1 MNPLGLDEPRPRLS
15 WLLSSSSS
23 ARGARQSAYQV
34 LVASSEAKLR
44 ANRGDLWDSGRVASN
59 AQNQIVFAGRPV
71 RPESRAWW
79 KVRAW
84 DQAGKRGAWSPAAWW
99 ESGLGTSS
107 SPARLSWG
115 ARWIAPRSTQAA
127 PDLGSARWIWT
138 GEGSVQSAMP
148 AGTRLFRYSF
158 QAPAD
163 LSAASLQLT
172 VDDTWTLWI
181 NGQQV
186 AQSGADEFEW
196 RNFAPRDILQ
206 FLKPGRNTLA
216 VQAVNR
222 DSTAG
227 LLARLELKGAGQAQ
241 VLASGKAWKWSAEA
255 PANWQGTGFDDAA
268 WSAATELGAYGIE
281 PWGAFASTASTPRDR
296 YLRRA
301 FTVSKPIRRAR
312 LYATAL
318 GLYQASINGQ
328 PVSHDS
334 FAPGWTDYKK
344 RVQYQSYDVT
354 GLLRRGPN
362 ALGVTLG
369 DGWYCG
375 HVGLNSR
382 PVYGTRP
389 LLMCRLEVEHT
400 DGSRAVI
407 ASDGS
412 WRSSS
417 GPLARADLIDGES
430 FDARQ
435 SNAAW
440 DTAAFDDRS
449 WQAASTVSGRE
460 GAVDVDAIKI
470 EAQRGPGVRA
480 LQELKPRSVRQ
491 AAPGRWVFDLAQNMV
506 GWARLQ
512 VLEPRGTKITLRFA
526 EMLNP
531 DGTIYTANY
540 RGARCLDE
548 YTCQGGAREVWEPR
562 FTFRGFR
569 YVEVSGLSSAP
580 GLSTITGVVA
590 HSDTPPAGDFV
601 CSSPLVNQLQR
612 NIVWGQKSNF
622 LSVPTD
628 CPQRDERLG
637 WMGDAQIFVATAAYN
652 ADVAAFFDKWMVDV
666 EDAQREGAFADVSP
680 DVCCGAGTA
689 AWADAGVIVPWSI
702 YRAYGDTRILE
713 QHYGAMSR
721 FIAWCW
727 EHSKDGVRPAE
738 GYGDWLQ
745 IKADTPKDV
754 LATAYFAYSTQL
766 MARIAHVLGKEGD
779 ARRFQGEFERIKA
792 AFNTAFVASDG
803 RIKGN
808 SQTDYLLA
816 LRFNLL
822 PENLRE
828 EAAKYLSQDI
838 AAKGGHLSTG
848 FVGVGYL
855 NPVLTQVGR
864 SDVAYGLLLNDTFPS
879 WGYSIRQGATT
890 IWERWDGWTQDKGFQ
905 DAGMN
910 SFNHYSLGSVGQWMF
925 ESVGGIGLDTRRP
938 AFEHILIRP
947 ELDSRLS
954 FARASHDSIRGR
966 IESSWSRS
974 NGMLTLAVT
983 IPANTSATVW
993 LPNASNAP
1001 VLEGGAPVAQASGVQ
1016 PAGRE
1021 GNASKFEIGAGS
1033 YRFQTRA

>member
-1 MNPLGLDEPRPRLS
+1 
-15 WLLSSSSS
+15 
-23 ARGARQSAYQV
+23 
-34 LVASSEAKLR
+34 
-44 ANRGDLWDSGRVASN
+44 LWDSGRVASN
-59 AQNQIVFAGRPV
+59 AQNQIIYAGRTLSPK
-71 RPESRAWW
+71 SRAWW

-84 DQAGKRGAWSPAAWW
+84 DENGKPGAWSQFAWW
-99 ESGLGTSS
+99 ESGLGTSAESNSGVNS
-107 SPARLSWG
+107 SRGRANWNAS
-115 ARWIAPRSTQAA
+115 WIAPHSTQVVS
-127 PDLGSARWIWT
+127 DLSTSRWIWT
-138 GEGSVQSAMP
+138 NEGSIQGGMP
-148 AGTRLFRYSF
+148 AGARLFRYDF
-158 QAPAD
+158 QAPAG
-163 LSAASLQLT
+163 LSAASLRLT

-181 NGQQV
+181 NGQRV
-186 AQSGADEFEW
+186 AQSGNDEFEW
-196 RNFAPRDILQ
+196 RNIAPRDILKY
-206 FLKPGRNTLA
+206 LKPGRNTIA
-216 VQAVNR
+216 VEAVNR
-222 DSTAG
+222 SDAAG
-227 LLARLELKGAGQAQ
+227 LLARIELKGANGVQ
-241 VLASGKAWKWSAEA
+241 VLASNPSWKWSA
-255 PANWQGTGFDDAA
+255 PGPQSPQNWQAVDFDDSN
-268 WSAATELGAYGIE
+268 WSAATDLGAYGIA
-281 PWGAFASTASTPRDR
+281 PWNTFGNTSSTPDER
-296 YLRRA
+296 YLRRS
-301 FTVSKPIRRAR
+301 FTLAKPIRRAR

-318 GLYQASINGQ
+318 GLYEASINGQ
-328 PVSHDS
+328 QVSHDS

-354 GLLRRGPN
+354 NLLRRGPN
-362 ALGVTLG
+362 ALGFVLG

-382 PVYGTRP
+382 PVYGVRP

-400 DGSRAVI
+400 DGTHSVI

-412 WRSSS
+412 WRSSQ
-417 GPLARADLIDGES
+417 GPTQRADLIDGES
-430 FDARQ
+430 FDARA
-435 SNAAW
+435 SSTSW
-440 DTAAFDDRS
+440 DTPAFGDRS
-449 WQAASTVSGRE
+449 WQPVSTAQGKE
-460 GAVDVDAIKI
+460 GAVNVDEVRI
-470 EAQRGPGVRA
+470 EAQRGPSVRA

-491 AAPGRWVFDLAQNMV
+491 ASPGHWVFDMAQNMV

-512 VLEPRGTKITLRFA
+512 VLAPRGTKITLRFA

-548 YTCQGGAREVWEPR
+548 YTAKGGAREVWEPR

-569 YVEVSGLSSAP
+569 YVEVSGLSSP
-580 GLSTITGVVA
+580 PDLSTITGVVT
-590 HSDTPPAGDFV
+590 HSDTPMAGDFT

-637 WMGDAQIFVATAAYN
+637 WMGDAQIFVATSAYN
-652 ADVAAFFDKWMVDV
+652 ADVAAFFNKWMVDV

-713 QHYGAMSR
+713 KHYPAMSR

-727 EHSKDGVRPAE
+727 EHSKDGVRPEE

-745 IKADTPKDV
+745 IAADTPRDV
-754 LATAYFAYSTQL
+754 LATAYFAYSTDL
-766 MARIAHVLGKEGD
+766 MARIAQVLGKTDD
-779 ARRFQGEFERIKA
+779 ARRFQNEFERIKS
-792 AFNTAFVASDG
+792 AFNTSFVASDG

-808 SQTDYLLA
+808 TQTDYLLA

-822 PENLRE
+822 PENLR
-828 EAAKYLSQDI
+828 ANASKYLSADI
-838 AAKGGHLSTG
+838 AAHSGHLSTG

-890 IWERWDGWTQDKGFQ
+890 IWERWDGWTRDKGFQ

-925 ESVGGIGLDTRRP
+925 ESVGGIGLDTQRP

-947 ELDSRLS
+947 QLDSRLS
-954 FARASHDSIRGR
+954 WARASHDSIRGH
-966 IESSWSRS
+966 IESSWQRQ
-974 NGMLTLAVT
+974 NGILTLAVS

-1001 VLEGGAPVAQASGVQ
+1001 VREGAVAAAQASGVKDL
-1016 PAGRE
+1016 GRE
-1021 GNASKFEIGAGS
+1021 GDSSKFEIGAGT
-1033 YRFQTRA
+1033 YRFQVRA